1 MGATYVQITMR
12 KMEAW
17 KKEDLRQHE
26 GGVTKTSIKEVTLEL
41 RLEESS
47 RIFKWINDRT
57 SERKASGN
65 KGDTE
70 VSKHGMF
77 HEL

>member
-1 MGATYVQITMR
+1 
-12 KMEAW
+12 MEAW
-17 KKEDLRQHE
+17 KKEDLRQRE
-26 GGVTKTSIKEVTLEL
+26 GVTKTSIKEVTLEL

-77 HEL
+77 QEL

>member
-1 MGATYVQITMR
+1 MK

-17 KKEDLRQHE
+17 KKEDLRQRE
-26 GGVTKTSIKEVTLEL
+26 GVTKTSIKKVILEL

-47 RIFKWINDRT
+47 RIFKWINDGI
-57 SERKASGN
+57 SEREASGN

-70 VSKHGMF
+70 VR
-77 HEL
+77 